1 MVSHGLS
8 GILIF
13 FVDKMCASFC
23 SAKAPNFIFQQKM
36 VAFLHLTPLK
46 FNVLSTTG
54 TVSFKQLGPAYKMMS
69 FKQQGPA
76 SQPQQSRYLAQRL

>member
-1 MVSHGLS
+1 
-8 GILIF
+8 
-13 FVDKMCASFC
+13 
-23 SAKAPNFIFQQKM
+23 M